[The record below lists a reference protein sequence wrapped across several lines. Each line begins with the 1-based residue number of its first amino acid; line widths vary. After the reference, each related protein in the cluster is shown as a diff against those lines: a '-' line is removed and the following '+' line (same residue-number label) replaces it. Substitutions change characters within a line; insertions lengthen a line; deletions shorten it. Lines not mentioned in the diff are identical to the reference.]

1 MSNKICRDK
10 YFNYGSYLRSRGYDK
25 EICNLVSSIENGS
38 IQYGPLVPNGSCGLT
53 IKGNTTIDPCN
64 SDDGDLTVS
73 GTITSQKGLT
83 INSGGINQI
92 TNLSTNTFTG
102 TAHYF
107 NGGPVYFRDSQL
119 FDLSVALLNES
130 VVINTMDGFVG
141 PALEIYHNNTAVG
154 NISEIYLDDASAV
167 NASGWQHHGAI
178 FIDGDTHDSSN
189 NPIQGATDQY
199 GHMRILRGATIVN
212 KTAGDGIDIS
222 SVYTRDISGT
232 DRALN
237 VYGGLYVSDFSS
249 NIGKLD
255 LSSNIV
261 LQTTGDAS
269 MNGRLSVYDLS
280 VVNQMTV
287 GTSTI
292 TIDSSS
298 VSTTINGRKRTM
310 PGQATTIS
318 RVDDVSYS
326 GLDKNGDYIAIKFI
340 DSSAGIQTTF
350 EEVYPP
356 TIFSID
362 GTSKELIIDISNNQD
377 AFKNSLNQ
385 IYFRLKLDGS
395 GSILDDKTMVL
406 FLHDRDEANKALGNV
421 ILDSRTVNDGTTI
434 ISNTG
439 GMVVSYGP
447 ASIRI
452 GDNFSGNEIQP
463 KQYTPYLWVKSGSGP
478 GTYTLII
485 KNGELCWK
493 QENL

>member
-1 MSNKICRDK
+1 
-10 YFNYGSYLRSRGYDK
+10 
-25 EICNLVSSIENGS
+25 V
-38 IQYGPLVPNGSCGLT
+38 
-53 IKGNTTIDPCN
+53 
-64 SDDGDLTVS
+64 
-73 GTITSQKGLT
+73 
-83 INSGGINQI
+83 
-92 TNLSTNTFTG
+92 
-102 TAHYF
+102 
-107 NGGPVYFRDSQL
+107 
-119 FDLSVALLNES
+119 
-130 VVINTMDGFVG
+130 
-141 PALEIYHNNTAVG
+141 
-154 NISEIYLDDASAV
+154 
-167 NASGWQHHGAI
+167 
-178 FIDGDTHDSSN
+178 
-189 NPIQGATDQY
+189 
-199 GHMRILRGATIVN
+199 
-212 KTAGDGIDIS
+212 GDGIDIS

-237 VYGGLYVSDFSS
+237 VYGGLYVSDFSN
-249 NIGKLD
+249 NIGKID
-255 LSSNIV
+255 VSNNIV
-261 LQTTGDAS
+261 LQTNGDAS

-292 TIDSSS
+292 TIDSTS
-298 VSTTINGRKRTM
+298 VSTSINGRKRSM
-310 PGQATTIS
+310 PGQAMTIS

-326 GLDKNGDYIAIKFI
+326 GLNKNGDYIAVKFI

-350 EEVYPP
+350 EEIYPP

-362 GTSKELIIDISNNQD
+362 GTSKEMIIDISNNQD

-395 GSILDDKTMVL
+395 GSILDNKTMVL
-406 FLHDRDEANKALGNV
+406 FLHDRDEGDLSKCNV

-452 GDNFSGNEIQP
+452 GDDFSGNEIQP
-463 KQYTPYLWVKSGSGP
+463 KQYTPYLWVKSDGGP